1 MPSPPLSPEATGQ
14 STTNA
19 AATAS
24 PPVATPDDDTGDSA
38 LGDDDDDD
46 GSNLNYGSVSS
57 SIYNFR
63 VENGR
68 TYHAYSDGKSSL
80 PNDEREQ
87 DRMDLVYHAIL
98 RMFDG
103 KAFFA
108 PAENIQRIVDMGT
121 GTGKAYG
128 HWTSA
133 TSIQKRTSL
142 AVQFRIDDLEHP
154 WVFEKPIDLVHSRL
168 CSGNA
173 IRSWPD
179 YLAESFRCLRPG
191 GWVEAQEFDLAPQ
204 SDDDSFPADS
214 AIIRWHNLFHE
225 GMLRAGCEMRC
236 SSAKLKEEM
245 EKAGFVNVQ
254 SVDMMVPIY

>member
-24 PPVATPDDDTGDSA
+24 PPVATPVNPTEDDDTGDSA

-121 GTGKAYG
+121 GTGKVLL
-128 HWTSA
+128 H
-133 TSIQKRTSL
+133 L
-142 AVQFRIDDLEHP
+142 M
-154 WVFEKPIDLVHSRL
+154 SR
-168 CSGNA
+168 
-173 IRSWPD
+173 
-179 YLAESFRCLRPG
+179 
-191 GWVEAQEFDLAPQ
+191 
-204 SDDDSFPADS
+204 
-214 AIIRWHNLFHE
+214 
-225 GMLRAGCEMRC
+225 
-236 SSAKLKEEM
+236 
-245 EKAGFVNVQ
+245 
-254 SVDMMVPIY
+254 